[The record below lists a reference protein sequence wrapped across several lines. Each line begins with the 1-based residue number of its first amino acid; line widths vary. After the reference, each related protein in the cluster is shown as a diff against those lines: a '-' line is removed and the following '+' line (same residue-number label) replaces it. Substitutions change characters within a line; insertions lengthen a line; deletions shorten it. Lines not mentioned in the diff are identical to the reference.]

1 MAFTGTA
8 IAIHV
13 TASGMSLSGNR
24 LLGVFLLGSA
34 NGNDDRPEDHG
45 WHILQDPNGG
55 LHNYVLVV
63 VPPSG
68 SITLTWVMLAPEH
81 AGMQNLFA
89 SIHHGVNPNPNN
101 WAYSALTMGYSVDV
115 QPVPENL
122 PGFSFDWTPEMRVT
136 GDDSPTVIR
145 TKNATSVSVQW
156 MLDGEWVPHDAEA
169 QMVEDDVWAVML
181 PATIGDTRMQYQ
193 VTTSNGEF
201 SIVQPWLTVGTKPPP
216 FDGGIWDARLQSLAF
231 AFIVDFP
238 LFEWNAQE
246 GRWDAT
252 HHAFTMPKEGY
263 EQYIESDPGK
273 VIAHCYD
280 LVCNGSELASG
291 SIRIHNRRMQE
302 KVFQILG
309 YSEEAMGQLFGQIL
323 EAFEYGAPPHGGI
336 APGID
341 RLVAMLA
348 GATSIRDVIAF
359 PKTNRAVGLME
370 SAPGVVDDEQLRDLG
385 IRIRS

>member
-1 MAFTGTA
+1 MMRSRAAVLAVIALLLATSAGVANPGGESDAGRDYTCGGSCHGDPALSSPSDGTVTISVDSMAFTGTA

-231 AFIVDFP
+231 AFLVLAFLVALQTRLSP
-238 LFEWNAQE
+238 WE
-246 GRWDAT
+246 GR
-252 HHAFTMPKEGY
+252 PEL
-263 EQYIESDPGK
+263 DPTEEVEAAQAEEVPPPPPGLEPEP
-273 VIAHCYD
+273 ADDYWSR
-280 LVCNGSELASG
+280 LVS
-291 SIRIHNRRMQE
+291 
-302 KVFQILG
+302 
-309 YSEEAMGQLFGQIL
+309 SEEAPGWLWDPV
-323 EAFEYGAPPHGGI
+323 EEEWVADPENPPGG
-336 APGID
+336 
-341 RLVAMLA
+341 
-348 GATSIRDVIAF
+348 
-359 PKTNRAVGLME
+359 
-370 SAPGVVDDEQLRDLG
+370 DD
-385 IRIRS
+385 

>member
-1 MAFTGTA
+1 MMRSRAAVLAVIALLLATSAGVANPGGESDAGRDYTCGGSCHGDPALSSPSDGTVTISVDSMAFTGTA

-55 LHNYVLVV
+55 SHNYVLVV

-68 SITLTWVMLAPEH
+68 SVTLTWVMLAPEH

-231 AFIVDFP
+231 AFLVLAFLVALQTRLSP
-238 LFEWNAQE
+238 WE
-246 GRWDAT
+246 GR
-252 HHAFTMPKEGY
+252 P
-263 EQYIESDPGK
+263 
-273 VIAHCYD
+273 
-280 LVCNGSELASG
+280 ELD
-291 SIRIHNRRMQE
+291 HTE
-302 KVFQILG
+302 KVEAAQAEEVPPPPPGLEPEPADD
-309 YSEEAMGQLFGQIL
+309 YWSRLVSSEEAPGWLWDPV
-323 EAFEYGAPPHGGI
+323 EEEWVADPENPPGG
-336 APGID
+336 
-341 RLVAMLA
+341 
-348 GATSIRDVIAF
+348 
-359 PKTNRAVGLME
+359 
-370 SAPGVVDDEQLRDLG
+370 DD
-385 IRIRS
+385 

>member
-1 MAFTGTA
+1 MMRSRAAVLAVIALLLATSAGVANPGGESDAGRDYTCGGSCHGDPALSSPSDGTVTISVDSMAFTGTA

-55 LHNYVLVV
+55 SHNYVLVV

-68 SITLTWVMLAPEH
+68 SVTLTWVMLAPEH

-231 AFIVDFP
+231 AFLVLAFLVALQTRLSP
-238 LFEWNAQE
+238 WE
-246 GRWDAT
+246 GRPELDHTEEVEVAQ
-252 HHAFTMPKEGY
+252 AEEVPPPPPGLEP
-263 EQYIESDPGK
+263 DP
-273 VIAHCYD
+273 ADDYWSR
-280 LVCNGSELASG
+280 LVS
-291 SIRIHNRRMQE
+291 
-302 KVFQILG
+302 
-309 YSEEAMGQLFGQIL
+309 SEEAPGWLWDPV
-323 EAFEYGAPPHGGI
+323 EEEWVADPENPPGG
-336 APGID
+336 
-341 RLVAMLA
+341 
-348 GATSIRDVIAF
+348 
-359 PKTNRAVGLME
+359 
-370 SAPGVVDDEQLRDLG
+370 DD
-385 IRIRS
+385 

>member
-1 MAFTGTA
+1 MMRSRASVLAVIALLLATSAGVANPGGESDAGRDYTCGGSCHGDPALSSPSDGTVTISVDSMAFTGTA

-55 LHNYVLVV
+55 SHNYVLVV

-68 SITLTWVMLAPEH
+68 SVTLTWVMLAPEH

-231 AFIVDFP
+231 AFLVLAFLVALQTRLSP
-238 LFEWNAQE
+238 WE
-246 GRWDAT
+246 GR
-252 HHAFTMPKEGY
+252 P
-263 EQYIESDPGK
+263 
-273 VIAHCYD
+273 
-280 LVCNGSELASG
+280 ELD
-291 SIRIHNRRMQE
+291 HTE
-302 KVFQILG
+302 KVEAAQAEEVPPPPPGLEPEPADD
-309 YSEEAMGQLFGQIL
+309 YWSRLVSSEEAPGWLWDPV
-323 EAFEYGAPPHGGI
+323 EEEWVADPENPPGG
-336 APGID
+336 
-341 RLVAMLA
+341 
-348 GATSIRDVIAF
+348 
-359 PKTNRAVGLME
+359 
-370 SAPGVVDDEQLRDLG
+370 DD
-385 IRIRS
+385 

>member
-1 MAFTGTA
+1 MMRSRAAVLAVIALLLATSAGVANPGGESDAGRDYTCGGSCHGDPALSSPSDGTVTISVDSMAFTGTA

-231 AFIVDFP
+231 AFLVLAFLVALQTRLSP
-238 LFEWNAQE
+238 WE
-246 GRWDAT
+246 GRPELDHTEEVEVAQ
-252 HHAFTMPKEGY
+252 AEEVPPPP
-263 EQYIESDPGK
+263 PGLEPEP
-273 VIAHCYD
+273 ADDYWSR
-280 LVCNGSELASG
+280 LVS
-291 SIRIHNRRMQE
+291 
-302 KVFQILG
+302 
-309 YSEEAMGQLFGQIL
+309 SEEAPGWLWDPV
-323 EAFEYGAPPHGGI
+323 EEEWVADPENPPGG
-336 APGID
+336 
-341 RLVAMLA
+341 
-348 GATSIRDVIAF
+348 
-359 PKTNRAVGLME
+359 
-370 SAPGVVDDEQLRDLG
+370 DD
-385 IRIRS
+385 

>member
-1 MAFTGTA
+1 MMRSRAAVLAVIALLLATSAGVANPGGESDAGRDYTCGGSCHGDPALSSPSDGTVTISVDSMAFTGTA

-231 AFIVDFP
+231 AFLVLAFLVALQTRLSP
-238 LFEWNAQE
+238 WE
-246 GRWDAT
+246 GRPELDHTEEVEVAQ
-252 HHAFTMPKEGY
+252 AEEVPPPPPGLEP
-263 EQYIESDPGK
+263 DP
-273 VIAHCYD
+273 ADDYWSR
-280 LVCNGSELASG
+280 LVS
-291 SIRIHNRRMQE
+291 
-302 KVFQILG
+302 
-309 YSEEAMGQLFGQIL
+309 SEEAPGWLWDPV
-323 EAFEYGAPPHGGI
+323 EEEWVADPENPPGG
-336 APGID
+336 
-341 RLVAMLA
+341 
-348 GATSIRDVIAF
+348 
-359 PKTNRAVGLME
+359 
-370 SAPGVVDDEQLRDLG
+370 DD
-385 IRIRS
+385 

>member
-1 MAFTGTA
+1 MMRSRAAVLAVIALLLATSVGVANPGGESDAGRDYTCGGSCHGDPALSSPSDGTVTISVDSMAFTGTA
-8 IAIHV
+8 IAVHV

-231 AFIVDFP
+231 AFLVLAFLVALQTRLSP
-238 LFEWNAQE
+238 WE
-246 GRWDAT
+246 GR
-252 HHAFTMPKEGY
+252 PEL
-263 EQYIESDPGK
+263 DPTEEVEAAQAEEVPPPPPGLEPEP
-273 VIAHCYD
+273 ADDYWSR
-280 LVCNGSELASG
+280 LVS
-291 SIRIHNRRMQE
+291 
-302 KVFQILG
+302 
-309 YSEEAMGQLFGQIL
+309 SEEAPGWLWDPV
-323 EAFEYGAPPHGGI
+323 EEEWVADPENPPGG
-336 APGID
+336 
-341 RLVAMLA
+341 
-348 GATSIRDVIAF
+348 
-359 PKTNRAVGLME
+359 
-370 SAPGVVDDEQLRDLG
+370 DD
-385 IRIRS
+385 

>member
-1 MAFTGTA
+1 MMRSRAAVLAVIALLLATSAGVANPGGESDAGRDYTCGGSCHGDPALSSPSDGTVTISVDSMAFTGTA

-45 WHILQDPNGG
+45 WHMLQDPNGG
-55 LHNYVLVV
+55 SNNYVLVV

-68 SITLTWVMLAPEH
+68 SVTLTWVMLAPEH

-122 PGFSFDWTPEMRVT
+122 PGFPFDWTPEMRVT

-231 AFIVDFP
+231 AFLVLAFLVALQTRLSP
-238 LFEWNAQE
+238 WE
-246 GRWDAT
+246 GR
-252 HHAFTMPKEGY
+252 PEL
-263 EQYIESDPGK
+263 DPTEEVEAAQAEEVPPPPPGLEPEP
-273 VIAHCYD
+273 ADDYWSR
-280 LVCNGSELASG
+280 LVS
-291 SIRIHNRRMQE
+291 
-302 KVFQILG
+302 
-309 YSEEAMGQLFGQIL
+309 SEEAPGWLWDPV
-323 EAFEYGAPPHGGI
+323 EEEWVADPENPPGG
-336 APGID
+336 
-341 RLVAMLA
+341 
-348 GATSIRDVIAF
+348 
-359 PKTNRAVGLME
+359 
-370 SAPGVVDDEQLRDLG
+370 DD
-385 IRIRS
+385 

>member
-1 MAFTGTA
+1 MMRSRAAVLAVIALLLATSVGVANPGGESDAGRDYTCGGSCHGDPALSSPSDGTVTISVDSMAFTGTA
-8 IAIHV
+8 IAVHV

-115 QPVPENL
+115 QPVPKNL
-122 PGFSFDWTPEMRVT
+122 PGFPFDWTPEMRVT

-231 AFIVDFP
+231 AFLVLAFLVALQTRLSP
-238 LFEWNAQE
+238 WE
-246 GRWDAT
+246 GR
-252 HHAFTMPKEGY
+252 PEL
-263 EQYIESDPGK
+263 DPTEEVEAAQAEEVPPPPPGLEPEP
-273 VIAHCYD
+273 ADDYWSR
-280 LVCNGSELASG
+280 LVS
-291 SIRIHNRRMQE
+291 
-302 KVFQILG
+302 
-309 YSEEAMGQLFGQIL
+309 SEEAPGWLWDPV
-323 EAFEYGAPPHGGI
+323 EEEWVADPENPPGG
-336 APGID
+336 
-341 RLVAMLA
+341 
-348 GATSIRDVIAF
+348 
-359 PKTNRAVGLME
+359 
-370 SAPGVVDDEQLRDLG
+370 DD
-385 IRIRS
+385 

>member
-1 MAFTGTA
+1 MMRSRAAVLAVIALLLATSAGVANPGGESDAGRDYTCGGSCHGDPALSSPSDGTVTISVDSMAFTGTA
-8 IAIHV
+8 IVVHV

-55 LHNYVLVV
+55 SHNYVLVV

-89 SIHHGVNPNPNN
+89 SIHHGVNPNTND

-169 QMVEDDVWAVML
+169 QMIEDDVWAVML

-231 AFIVDFP
+231 AFLVLAFLVALQTRLSP
-238 LFEWNAQE
+238 WE
-246 GRWDAT
+246 GRPELDHTEEVEVAQ
-252 HHAFTMPKEGY
+252 AEEVPPPPPGLEP
-263 EQYIESDPGK
+263 DP
-273 VIAHCYD
+273 ADDYWSR
-280 LVCNGSELASG
+280 LVS
-291 SIRIHNRRMQE
+291 
-302 KVFQILG
+302 
-309 YSEEAMGQLFGQIL
+309 SEEAPGWLWDPV
-323 EAFEYGAPPHGGI
+323 EEEWVADPENPPGG
-336 APGID
+336 
-341 RLVAMLA
+341 
-348 GATSIRDVIAF
+348 
-359 PKTNRAVGLME
+359 
-370 SAPGVVDDEQLRDLG
+370 DD
-385 IRIRS
+385 

>member
-1 MAFTGTA
+1 MMRSRAAVLAVIALLLATSAGVANPGGESDAGRDYTCGGSCHGDPALSSPSDGTVTISVDSMAFTGTA
-8 IAIHV
+8 IVVHV

-55 LHNYVLVV
+55 SHNYVLVV

-68 SITLTWVMLAPEH
+68 SVTLTWVMLAPEH

-231 AFIVDFP
+231 AFLVLAFLVALQTRLSP
-238 LFEWNAQE
+238 WE
-246 GRWDAT
+246 GRPELDHTEEVEA
-252 HHAFTMPKEGY
+252 AQAEEIPPPP
-263 EQYIESDPGK
+263 PGLEPEP
-273 VIAHCYD
+273 ADDYWSR
-280 LVCNGSELASG
+280 LVS
-291 SIRIHNRRMQE
+291 
-302 KVFQILG
+302 
-309 YSEEAMGQLFGQIL
+309 SEEAPGWLWDPV
-323 EAFEYGAPPHGGI
+323 EEEWVADPENPPGG
-336 APGID
+336 
-341 RLVAMLA
+341 
-348 GATSIRDVIAF
+348 
-359 PKTNRAVGLME
+359 
-370 SAPGVVDDEQLRDLG
+370 DD
-385 IRIRS
+385 

>member
-1 MAFTGTA
+1 MMRSRAAVLAVIALLLATSAGVANPGGESDAGRDYTCGGSCHGDPALSSPSDGTVTISVDSMAFTGTA
-8 IAIHV
+8 IAVHV

-68 SITLTWVMLAPEH
+68 SVTLTWVMLAPEH

-231 AFIVDFP
+231 AFLVLAFLVALQTRLSP
-238 LFEWNAQE
+238 WE
-246 GRWDAT
+246 GR
-252 HHAFTMPKEGY
+252 PEL
-263 EQYIESDPGK
+263 DPTEEVEAAQAEEVPPPPPGLEPEP
-273 VIAHCYD
+273 ADDYWSR
-280 LVCNGSELASG
+280 LVS
-291 SIRIHNRRMQE
+291 
-302 KVFQILG
+302 
-309 YSEEAMGQLFGQIL
+309 SEEAPGWLWDPV
-323 EAFEYGAPPHGGI
+323 EEEWVADPENPPGG
-336 APGID
+336 
-341 RLVAMLA
+341 
-348 GATSIRDVIAF
+348 
-359 PKTNRAVGLME
+359 
-370 SAPGVVDDEQLRDLG
+370 DD
-385 IRIRS
+385 

>member
-1 MAFTGTA
+1 MMRSRAAVLAVIALLLATSAGVANPGGESDAGRDYTCGGSCHGDPALSSPSDGTVTISVDSMAFTGTA
-8 IAIHV
+8 IVVHV

-55 LHNYVLVV
+55 SHNYVLVV

-68 SITLTWVMLAPEH
+68 SVTLTWVMLAPEH

-89 SIHHGVNPNPNN
+89 SIHHGVNPNTND
-101 WAYSALTMGYSVDV
+101 WAYSALTRGYSVDV

-231 AFIVDFP
+231 AFLVLAFLVALQTRLSP
-238 LFEWNAQE
+238 WE
-246 GRWDAT
+246 GRPELDHTEEVEVAQ
-252 HHAFTMPKEGY
+252 AEEVPPPPPGLEP
-263 EQYIESDPGK
+263 DP
-273 VIAHCYD
+273 ADDYWSR
-280 LVCNGSELASG
+280 LVS
-291 SIRIHNRRMQE
+291 
-302 KVFQILG
+302 
-309 YSEEAMGQLFGQIL
+309 SEEAPGWLWDPV
-323 EAFEYGAPPHGGI
+323 EEEWVADPENPPGG
-336 APGID
+336 
-341 RLVAMLA
+341 
-348 GATSIRDVIAF
+348 
-359 PKTNRAVGLME
+359 
-370 SAPGVVDDEQLRDLG
+370 DD
-385 IRIRS
+385 

>member
-1 MAFTGTA
+1 MMRSRAAVLAVIALLLATSAGVANPGGESDAGRDYTCGGSCHGDPALSSPSDGTVTISVDSMAFTGTA

-55 LHNYVLVV
+55 SHNYVLVV

-68 SITLTWVMLAPEH
+68 SVTLTWVMLAPEH

-231 AFIVDFP
+231 AFLVLAFLVALQTRLSP
-238 LFEWNAQE
+238 WE
-246 GRWDAT
+246 GR
-252 HHAFTMPKEGY
+252 PEL
-263 EQYIESDPGK
+263 DPTEEVEAAQAEEIPPPPPGLEPEP
-273 VIAHCYD
+273 ADDYWSR
-280 LVCNGSELASG
+280 LVS
-291 SIRIHNRRMQE
+291 
-302 KVFQILG
+302 
-309 YSEEAMGQLFGQIL
+309 SEEAPGWLWDPV
-323 EAFEYGAPPHGGI
+323 EEEWVADPENPPGG
-336 APGID
+336 
-341 RLVAMLA
+341 
-348 GATSIRDVIAF
+348 
-359 PKTNRAVGLME
+359 
-370 SAPGVVDDEQLRDLG
+370 DD
-385 IRIRS
+385 

>member
-1 MAFTGTA
+1 MMRSRAAVLAVIALLLATSAGVANPGGESDAGRDYTCGGSCHGDPALSSPSDGTVTISVDSMAFTGTA

-136 GDDSPTVIR
+136 GDDSPTFIR

-231 AFIVDFP
+231 AFLVLAFLVALQTRLSP
-238 LFEWNAQE
+238 WE
-246 GRWDAT
+246 GRPELDHTEEVEVAQ
-252 HHAFTMPKEGY
+252 AEEVPPPPPGLEP
-263 EQYIESDPGK
+263 DP
-273 VIAHCYD
+273 ADDYWSR
-280 LVCNGSELASG
+280 LVS
-291 SIRIHNRRMQE
+291 
-302 KVFQILG
+302 
-309 YSEEAMGQLFGQIL
+309 SEEAPGWLWDPV
-323 EAFEYGAPPHGGI
+323 EEEWVADPENPPGG
-336 APGID
+336 
-341 RLVAMLA
+341 
-348 GATSIRDVIAF
+348 
-359 PKTNRAVGLME
+359 
-370 SAPGVVDDEQLRDLG
+370 DD
-385 IRIRS
+385 

>member
-1 MAFTGTA
+1 MMRSRAAVLAVIALLLATSAGVANPGGESDAGRDYTCGGSCHGDPALSSPSDGTVTISVDSMAFTGTA
-8 IAIHV
+8 IVVHV

-55 LHNYVLVV
+55 SHNYVLVV

-89 SIHHGVNPNPNN
+89 SIHHGVNPNTND
-101 WAYSALTMGYSVDV
+101 WAYSALTRGYSVDV

-231 AFIVDFP
+231 AFLVLAFLVALQTRLSP
-238 LFEWNAQE
+238 WE
-246 GRWDAT
+246 GRPELDHTEEVEVAQ
-252 HHAFTMPKEGY
+252 AEEVPPPPPGLEP
-263 EQYIESDPGK
+263 DP
-273 VIAHCYD
+273 ADDYWSR
-280 LVCNGSELASG
+280 LVS
-291 SIRIHNRRMQE
+291 
-302 KVFQILG
+302 
-309 YSEEAMGQLFGQIL
+309 SEEAPGWLWDPV
-323 EAFEYGAPPHGGI
+323 EEEWVADPENPPGG
-336 APGID
+336 
-341 RLVAMLA
+341 
-348 GATSIRDVIAF
+348 
-359 PKTNRAVGLME
+359 
-370 SAPGVVDDEQLRDLG
+370 DD
-385 IRIRS
+385 

>member
-1 MAFTGTA
+1 MMRSRAAVLAVIALLLATSAGVANPGGESDAGRDYTCGGSCHGDPALSSPSDGTVTISVDSMAFTGTA
-8 IAIHV
+8 IVVHV

-68 SITLTWVMLAPEH
+68 SVTLTWVMLAPEH

-231 AFIVDFP
+231 AFLVLAFLVALQTRLSP
-238 LFEWNAQE
+238 WE
-246 GRWDAT
+246 GR
-252 HHAFTMPKEGY
+252 PEL
-263 EQYIESDPGK
+263 DPTEEVEAAQAEEVPPPPPGLEPEP
-273 VIAHCYD
+273 ADDYWSR
-280 LVCNGSELASG
+280 LVS
-291 SIRIHNRRMQE
+291 
-302 KVFQILG
+302 
-309 YSEEAMGQLFGQIL
+309 SEEAPGWLWDPV
-323 EAFEYGAPPHGGI
+323 EEEWVADPENPPGG
-336 APGID
+336 
-341 RLVAMLA
+341 
-348 GATSIRDVIAF
+348 
-359 PKTNRAVGLME
+359 
-370 SAPGVVDDEQLRDLG
+370 DD
-385 IRIRS
+385 

>member
-1 MAFTGTA
+1 MMRSRAAVLAVIALLLATSAGVANPGGESDAGRDYTCGGSCHGDPALSSPSDGTVTISVDSMAFTGTA

-55 LHNYVLVV
+55 SHNYVLVV

-68 SITLTWVMLAPEH
+68 SVTLTWVMLAPEH

-231 AFIVDFP
+231 AFLVLAFLVALQTRLSP
-238 LFEWNAQE
+238 WE
-246 GRWDAT
+246 GR
-252 HHAFTMPKEGY
+252 PEL
-263 EQYIESDPGK
+263 DPTEEVEAAQAEEVPPPPPGLEPEP
-273 VIAHCYD
+273 ADDYWSR
-280 LVCNGSELASG
+280 LVS
-291 SIRIHNRRMQE
+291 
-302 KVFQILG
+302 
-309 YSEEAMGQLFGQIL
+309 SEEAPGWLWDPV
-323 EAFEYGAPPHGGI
+323 EEEWVADPENPPGG
-336 APGID
+336 
-341 RLVAMLA
+341 
-348 GATSIRDVIAF
+348 
-359 PKTNRAVGLME
+359 
-370 SAPGVVDDEQLRDLG
+370 DD
-385 IRIRS
+385 

>member
-1 MAFTGTA
+1 MMRSRAAVLAVIALLLATSAGVANPGGESDAGRDYTCGGSCHGDPALSSPSDGTVTISVDSMAFTGTA
-8 IAIHV
+8 IVVHV

-55 LHNYVLVV
+55 SHNYVLVV

-68 SITLTWVMLAPEH
+68 SVTLTWVMLAPEH

-231 AFIVDFP
+231 AFLVLAFLVALQTRLSP
-238 LFEWNAQE
+238 WE
-246 GRWDAT
+246 GR
-252 HHAFTMPKEGY
+252 PEL
-263 EQYIESDPGK
+263 DPTEEVEAAQAEEVPPPPPGLEPEP
-273 VIAHCYD
+273 ADDYWSR
-280 LVCNGSELASG
+280 LVS
-291 SIRIHNRRMQE
+291 
-302 KVFQILG
+302 
-309 YSEEAMGQLFGQIL
+309 SEEAPGWLWDPV
-323 EAFEYGAPPHGGI
+323 EEEWVADPENPPGG
-336 APGID
+336 
-341 RLVAMLA
+341 
-348 GATSIRDVIAF
+348 
-359 PKTNRAVGLME
+359 
-370 SAPGVVDDEQLRDLG
+370 DD
-385 IRIRS
+385 